1 MVRMKMVH
9 INNSNDTHLHIH
21 VHTLTDTHTSTYTQ
35 MSTHTH
41 KHTTQTHSCTYTQT
55 DVHTHAYI
63 QIFTHTHT
71 DRYPHTRICTDT
83 HTQTDVHT
91 HIYIQ
96 TDVHQH
102 VLNLRGFF
110 LLRNVRWLHS
120 VYNALY
126 QNSEFA
132 YIPMAHEVFYEIDVF
147 GEQFIS
153 VKSKEITLLLLLHIG
168 LHPPLYLK
176 QFMTTH
182 AKELLDLTLCVL
194 HCRRV
199 SNVYIWV

>member
-1 MVRMKMVH
+1 MTHTCTYMSTRSRTGTLAH
-9 INNSNDTHLHIH
+9 THRCPRTRINTQHTDTQLH
-21 VHTLTDTHTSTYTQ
+21 VHTDRCPHTRIHTDI
-35 MSTHTH
+35 
-41 KHTTQTHSCTYTQT
+41 
-55 DVHTHAYI
+55 HTHAYR
-63 QIFTHTHT
+63 Q
-71 DRYPHTRICTDT
+71 YPHTRICTDT

-91 HIYIQ
+91 HIHTQ

-132 YIPMAHEVFYEIDVF
+132 YIPMAHEVFYEIDIF
-147 GEQFIS
+147 GERFIS

-168 LHPPLYLK
+168 LHPPLYILNS
-176 QFMTTH
+176 
-182 AKELLDLTLCVL
+182 L
-194 HCRRV
+194 
-199 SNVYIWV
+199 